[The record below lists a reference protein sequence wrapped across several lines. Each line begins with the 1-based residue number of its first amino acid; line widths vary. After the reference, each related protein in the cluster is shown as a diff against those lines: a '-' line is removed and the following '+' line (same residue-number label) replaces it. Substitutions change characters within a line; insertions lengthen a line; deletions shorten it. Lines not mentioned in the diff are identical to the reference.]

1 MAEKK
6 AGKIIQ
12 DGESVAS
19 RRSASLPG
27 PNGDGVGTRQ
37 LPSVREPTL
46 NEPETDGVNNARED
60 EGQEAKNTPAPPSV
74 RSKRRILFAIIGVV
88 LLGVVV
94 GVRYWL
100 LSRHY
105 ESTDDAFIEGHAT
118 QVSPKVS
125 GYVQKIYITDNQW
138 VKAGDLL
145 VEIDPRDYEAKL
157 AQARAALSAATARS
171 QAARASLALI
181 RVTAGAG
188 VEQASAAVESA
199 RSGVAQALIYA
210 TVQKQSALLASLDV
224 FWLLCVLALAAAP
237 LVLLIKNIRRGGAAA
252 AGH

>member
-1 MAEKK
+1 MAEKT
-6 AGKIIQ
+6 GGIIVE

-19 RRSASLPG
+19 QRSASLSG
-27 PNGDGVGTRQ
+27 PNGKSAGTKQ
-37 LPSVREPTL
+37 LPSTVREPSL
-46 NEPETDGVNNARED
+46 DEAETDDFNTAHED
-60 EGQEAKNTPAPPSV
+60 EGHEARNTPAPPNV
-74 RSKRRILFAIIGVV
+74 TSKRRILFAIIGVV
-88 LLGVVV
+88 FLIGAVV

-171 QAARASLALI
+171 KAAQSRLALI

-188 VEQASAAVESA
+188 VEQASAGVESA
-199 RSGVAQALIYA
+199 RRDRKSV
-210 TVQKQSALLASLDV
+210 V
-224 FWLLCVLALAAAP
+224 
-237 LVLLIKNIRRGGAAA
+237 
-252 AGH
+252 